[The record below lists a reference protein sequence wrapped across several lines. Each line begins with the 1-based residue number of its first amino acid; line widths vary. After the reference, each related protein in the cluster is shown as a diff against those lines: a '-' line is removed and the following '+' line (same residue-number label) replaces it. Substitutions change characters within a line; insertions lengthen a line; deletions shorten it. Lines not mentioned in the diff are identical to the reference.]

1 MATKGSCLTEK
12 DKIKF
17 NLQDTKRLA
26 KLNSKTV
33 EENKKK
39 MMRKNLM
46 INTQVN
52 PNHEEKAKL
61 DNYGNI
67 QSTVRIHINS
77 GPENPYTNSPK
88 NTLKRQ
94 MIDFGSSLNG
104 SFASLKSKEK
114 QTSIN
119 YKPLIKLDR
128 NKSKLKSNSI
138 LKQVSMSLD
147 DSLSKGLT
155 GFGITSFNNKES
167 AKIEKRS
174 NSIRA
179 NSNSRTSS
187 KVFNCDSSSI
197 LLRTSPIKQKNS
209 CFTTKE
215 ENKPSLIFKS
225 DGTIN
230 YSLPGLKGNTPV
242 SNSKAS
248 GSLLVNLSQTS
259 KISNNTTG
267 SNAIRAYQ
275 FDEDLPKKRLTIQT
289 GAEFSS
295 RGLKS
300 LNFKNFTPSSNT
312 KSIIKMSRNS
322 SMLMDTSIMSQIH
335 CKVETHIRGKEQQ
348 HKEGLET
355 KNRKKPSTTS
365 NIIITQETPW
375 SYYVDKYLKYL
386 FTGKV
391 IKFKEAVVVK
401 EEIINNGIIGYSCN
415 VNRGIVRNYNED
427 RIVTILSLPK
437 PKSKI
442 MDDSSWPSVSFF
454 AIYDGHG
461 GTSVSEWLSENLHY
475 YIINQ
480 SSFPKDPK
488 TAIFQGFKE
497 AEETLLVKLM
507 NCTLNIKAKQKQS
520 ALDGNSKKHDSSGS
534 CAIVV
539 LIINKECYVANLGDS
554 RGLLSCDNI
563 SRCYTL
569 TNDHKPDDPI
579 EKKRIEENGGR
590 LWKQD
595 NSPYRVIPG
604 GLSVSLYLY

>member
-1 MATKGSCLTEK
+1 MATKSSCLTEK

-88 NTLKRQ
+88 NTMKRQ
-94 MIDFGSSLNG
+94 MIDFASSLNG

-114 QTSIN
+114 QISIN

-147 DSLSKGLT
+147 DSMSKGIT
-155 GFGITSFNNKES
+155 GFGVTSFINKES
-167 AKIEKRS
+167 ARIDKRS
-174 NSIRA
+174 SSIRA
-179 NSNSRTSS
+179 NSNSRASS
-187 KVFNCDSSSI
+187 KVFNNDNSSI
-197 LLRTSPIKQKNS
+197 ISRGSPIKTKNS
-209 CFTTKE
+209 CFSTKE
-215 ENKPSLIFKS
+215 ESKPSLIFKS

-230 YSLPGLKGNTPV
+230 FNLPQLKGATPMSANK
-242 SNSKAS
+242 SNAS
-248 GSLLVNLSQTS
+248 ILMNLSQTS
-259 KISNNTTG
+259 KISNPTSIT
-267 SNAIRAYQ
+267 SIKPSQ
-275 FDEDLPKKRLTIQT
+275 IKEESPKKRLTIQT

-300 LNFKNFTPSSNT
+300 LNFKNFTPCNT
-312 KSIIKMSRNS
+312 KSMIKMSRNS
-322 SMLMDTSIMSQIH
+322 SLIMDTSILSHINS
-335 CKVETHIRGKEQQ
+335 KVEIQVRGKEQHQ
-348 HKEGLET
+348 KEAAEA
-355 KNRKKPSTTS
+355 KARKKPSTTS

-391 IKFKEAVVVK
+391 MKFKEATVVK
-401 EEIINNGIIGYSCN
+401 EEMISNGIIGYSSN

-427 RIVTILSLPK
+427 RTVTILSLPK
-437 PKSKI
+437 PKNKI

-507 NCTLNIKAKQKQS
+507 NCTLNIKAKQKQN
-520 ALDGNSKKHDSSGS
+520 AMDGNSKRHDSSGS
-534 CAIVV
+534 CALVV

-604 GLSVSLYLY
+604 GLSVSTDF